1 MSKRSARR
9 PVPPTARGGRQQS
22 AKPPAST
29 RGARRPLR
37 HWALG
42 ASLLAAVVVAVA
54 IYAGSQKASTPTI
67 ASGSSAQ
74 SSATAQLAPDG
85 TYSTLTGLPGSV
97 SALRGHATLLWFV
110 TTWCSSCQAG
120 TPAMR
125 AQIPKLAAH
134 HVQVVELEL
143 AGALG
148 QAGPPM
154 TEFASQLAGGMV
166 HDPAWTFGTAS
177 PTLTRTYDPNGY
189 LDIYYLLTP
198 SGRVAYINSSP
209 AATMGALLNAVDKM
223 TQHA

>member
-1 MSKRSARR
+1 MSKRSGRR
-9 PVPPTARGGRQQS
+9 TVTPAAKGGRQQA
-22 AKPPAST
+22 AKAPAGT
-29 RGARRPLR
+29 RNARGPLR
-37 HWALG
+37 RWVFGFALLG
-42 ASLLAAVVVAVA
+42 AVVVAVA
-54 IYAGSQKASTPTI
+54 IYAGSQQAATPAI
-67 ASGSSAQ
+67 ASSSGAQ
-74 SSATAQLAPDG
+74 ASGAQPLAPDG
-85 TYSTLTGLPGSV
+85 AYTTMTGLPGSV
-97 SALRGHATLLWFV
+97 SGQRGHATLLWFV

-120 TPAMR
+120 TQAMR
-125 AQIPKLAAH
+125 AQIPKLSAK

-143 AGALG
+143 AGDLG

-154 TEFASQLAGGMV
+154 TEFATQLAGAMV

-223 TQHA
+223 AQHA